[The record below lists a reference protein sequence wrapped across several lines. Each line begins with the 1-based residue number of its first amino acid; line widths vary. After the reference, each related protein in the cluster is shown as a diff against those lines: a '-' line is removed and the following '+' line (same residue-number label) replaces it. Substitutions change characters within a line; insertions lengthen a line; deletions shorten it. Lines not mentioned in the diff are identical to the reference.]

1 MIRIVSLGAALFVV
15 VVGGFFSLGL
25 WSAGFSY
32 GYWGPGSFLGIV
44 MFALSVGVG
53 AIVFL
58 LGRIAERDQK

>member
-1 MIRIVSLGAALFVV
+1 MIRIISIGAALFVV

-32 GYWGPGSFLGIV
+32 GRWGPGSFLGIV
-44 MFALSVGVG
+44 MFSLSVGVG

-58 LGRIAERDQK
+58 LGRLVEKEHK